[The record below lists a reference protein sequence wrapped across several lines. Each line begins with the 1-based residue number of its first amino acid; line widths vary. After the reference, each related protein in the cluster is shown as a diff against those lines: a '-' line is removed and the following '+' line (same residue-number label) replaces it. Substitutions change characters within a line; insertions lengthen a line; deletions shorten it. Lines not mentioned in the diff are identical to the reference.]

1 MRNFTRACIFLLTQT
16 FILSAFGQ
24 SCPNNLLTNSG
35 SYYGGFEA
43 GSSNISAT
51 GGATDYGYGMPRNGN
66 YEIVKLPKNAG
77 GGGYLN
83 LSPHS
88 GNFLMV
94 SHTRTVNN
102 VRIWYK
108 TIAVTPGDTYKFC
121 AWIAN
126 IKEEPVNGFTINL
139 QVDGITI
146 ASKTA
151 VYGWSE
157 VCGTYKVP
165 ANKTSIVISIS
176 DPNAHVGPSHFLG
189 LDDICFSKQGSVL
202 RLGNFVWND
211 RNGTGYKDDGEPA
224 IPGVTINLYKD
235 ANEDNLPDGP
245 GSGTIIKTTV
255 SDANGKYLFDNLEEG
270 RYIISIPI
278 PFGYGQSPNTLSG
291 RVSPSGGIVGTSL
304 NPDNDLDNDNNLVR
318 LPGLQNVTGALLF
331 TNAITLKFN
340 TEPTNEGDDNNGNLS
355 FDLAVCGNSKLG
367 DFVWNDT
374 NANGIKEDNETGI
387 SGAKIMLTF
396 PEGTTA
402 TETTNAGGN
411 YYFSSLGPGTY
422 KVTFTTPAGLVP
434 SPANQGA
441 DDTKDSDPVNGSVM
455 VTLVGGL
462 PDVEQNLTIDAGF
475 RAVQAHRF
483 ANPKQSLV
491 ESTEASVSVFP
502 NPVKNYFIVNIKSP
516 SNEKASLRIL
526 DAAGKIVIN
535 RTTQLNKG
543 SNNISINNIGHL
555 KPGNYQ
561 VQMFIGKQLVT
572 KKIIIN

>member
-1 MRNFTRACIFLLTQT
+1 MRNFTRACIFVFTQT

-43 GSSNISAT
+43 GSSNISVT
-51 GGATDYGYGMPRNGN
+51 GGATDYVYGMPRNGN

-77 GGGYLN
+77 GGGYLD
-83 LSPHS
+83 LTPHS

-121 AWIAN
+121 TWIAN
-126 IKEEPVNGFTINL
+126 IKEEPVNGFTIEL
-139 QVDGITI
+139 KVDGITI

-151 VYGWSE
+151 EYGWSE
-157 VCGTYKVP
+157 VCGTYTVP
-165 ANKTSIVISIS
+165 ANKTSIIISIS

-189 LDDICFSKQGSVL
+189 LDDICFSKQAPQL
-202 RLGNFVWND
+202 RLGNLVFND
-211 RNGTGYKDDGEPA
+211 TNGSGIRDAGEPV
-224 IPGVTINLYKD
+224 IPGVTINLFKD
-235 ANEDNLPDGP
+235 ANGDNLPDGP
-245 GSGTIIKTTV
+245 IFKTTV
-255 SDANGKYLFDNLEEG
+255 SDANGKYLFDNLDEG
-270 RYIISIPI
+270 KYIASMPM
-278 PFGYGQSPNTLSG
+278 PFGYGRTPNTST
-291 RVSPSGGIVGTSL
+291 GGISPGGSGQSFDP
-304 NPDNDLDNDNNLVR
+304 NNNINNDNNLVR
-318 LPGLQNVTGALLF
+318 LVGPNAPNGILY
-331 TNAITLKFN
+331 TNFITLN
-340 TEPTNEGDDNNGNLS
+340 YNQEPTNDGDDNNGNLS
-355 FDLAVCGNSKLG
+355 FDLAVCGNSRIG

-374 NANGIKEDNETGI
+374 NANGIKDNNETGI
-387 SGAKIMLTF
+387 SGAKVMLTF
-396 PEGTTA
+396 PDGTVA
-402 TETTNAGGN
+402 ETFTNSSG
-411 YYFSSLGPGTY
+411 YYLYRSLGPATY
-422 KVTFTTPAGLVP
+422 KVTFTAPAGLVP

-441 DDTKDSDPVNGSVM
+441 DDTKDSDPINGSVM

-462 PDVEQNLTIDAGF
+462 LDVEQNLTIDAGF
-475 RAVQAHRF
+475 RAVNAPRF
-483 ANPKQSLV
+483 AKPQQSIV
-491 ESTEASVSVFP
+491 ESTEVSVSVFP

-516 SNEKASLRIL
+516 SNEKASLRII

-543 SNNISINNIGHL
+543 SNNISINNIGNL